1 MLKMEKMSTKMSMV
15 NSETDSQIIFWQLSL
30 PECKLCRCYQGLCHD
45 DMEEIKDDDNV
56 KEMNDTNVTFKNH
69 DHVNVENKML
79 LMTMMKMMERT
90 ISKINLSEQKFPS
103 FLSFSVYYLGMHTE
117 NMRAGKNI
125 YATTSFI

>member
-1 MLKMEKMSTKMSMV
+1 
-15 NSETDSQIIFWQLSL
+15 
-30 PECKLCRCYQGLCHD
+30 
-45 DMEEIKDDDNV
+45 MEEIKDDDNV

-69 DHVNVENKML
+69 DHVNVENKRL

>member
-1 MLKMEKMSTKMSMV
+1 
-15 NSETDSQIIFWQLSL
+15 
-30 PECKLCRCYQGLCHD
+30 
-45 DMEEIKDDDNV
+45 MEEIKDDDNV

-103 FLSFSVYYLGMHTE
+103 FLSFSVYTVWDEDFSSVWSVVGQLCQD
-117 NMRAGKNI
+117 
-125 YATTSFI
+125 